1 MIFPGFCCES
11 NTIETQ
17 RENNLWT
24 WECYRP
30 ESGFL
35 DQRTRTSQTSNINAK
50 NFSRKKVTWLFCQT
64 SKGLYNIWPFL
75 GGLTWGD
82 TLKHFWI
89 AFWILYRFSLAMS
102 VMAKSLKVRTTS
114 GRPVKSTLNW
124 SLKIALPWV
133 SPLLCWF
140 PQDSSAEFL
149 AESGFAAMAKA
160 SEKCLKSSFVGGC
173 FVELKLYKWPS
184 ETKDITNFRK
194 TPAPL
199 DVFVGFDIGNSS
211 FGSC

>member
-11 NTIETQ
+11 NKIETQ
-17 RENNLWT
+17 RENNLWI

-50 NFSRKKVTWLFCQT
+50 NFLLEKKATWLFCQT
-64 SKGLYNIWPFL
+64 SKGLYKIWHFL
-75 GGLTWGD
+75 GGLTLGD

-124 SLKIALPWV
+124 SLKIELRQLIFCLALGE
-133 SPLLCWF
+133 SFKSFALLISTRFFCRFSCRVWIC
-140 PQDSSAEFL
+140 SHGRGL
-149 AESGFAAMAKA
+149 
-160 SEKCLKSSFVGGC
+160 
-173 FVELKLYKWPS
+173 
-184 ETKDITNFRK
+184 
-194 TPAPL
+194 
-199 DVFVGFDIGNSS
+199 GNH
-211 FGSC
+211 G

>member
-64 SKGLYNIWPFL
+64 SKGLYGLYKIWPFF
-75 GGLTWGD
+75 GGLTLGD

-89 AFWILYRFSLAMS
+89 AFWILYRFSLTMS
-102 VMAKSLKVRTTS
+102 VMAKSLKLRTTS

-124 SLKIALPWV
+124 SLKIELRQLIFLGACLGWV
-133 SPLLCWF
+133 LCFAGFHKILL
-140 PQDSSAEFL
+140 QIFL
-149 AESGFAAMAKA
+149 QS
-160 SEKCLKSSFVGGC
+160 
-173 FVELKLYKWPS
+173 
-184 ETKDITNFRK
+184 
-194 TPAPL
+194 L
-199 DVFVGFDIGNSS
+199 DCSHGQRLGNH
-211 FGSC
+211 G